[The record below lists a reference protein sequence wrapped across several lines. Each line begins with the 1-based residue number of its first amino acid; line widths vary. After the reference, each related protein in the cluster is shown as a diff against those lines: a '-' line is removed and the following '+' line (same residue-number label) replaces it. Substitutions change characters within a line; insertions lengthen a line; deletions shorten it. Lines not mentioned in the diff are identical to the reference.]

1 MSVLLLLAV
10 VAILGGVVF
19 VALGRGG
26 ELALFPPDAGPGRA
40 RLACADDVAT
50 FRPPPAFLGYSA
62 SATDEALSRIA
73 LVVAQRDEEVAALR
87 RQLAAYQSAAYP
99 AAYPAAEA
107 TEYGPAGEYGPGR
120 EYGPAGEYGAER
132 GATSEFG
139 AVDEYGPAGRLGAV
153 SEYGGTSEHDTT
165 DEYGVPSDPDET
177 SHDGATSERD
187 RDGRDRDRTDEYG
200 TLGAAEPGWPA
211 DSDRPGA
218 GEESR

>member
-26 ELALFPPDAGPGRA
+26 ELALFPPDTGPGHA
-40 RLACADDVAT
+40 RLASADDVAA

-73 LVVAQRDEEVAALR
+73 LVVAERDEEVAALR

-99 AAYPAAEA
+99 AAEAAEYDPA
-107 TEYGPAGEYGPGR
+107 SEYDA
-120 EYGPAGEYGAER
+120 AGEYGATTEYGASDER
-132 GATSEFG
+132 GVTTEYG
-139 AVDEYGPAGRLGAV
+139 AVSEYGPAGRLGAV
-153 SEYGGTSEHDTT
+153 SDGGASE
-165 DEYGVPSDPDET
+165 G
-177 SHDGATSERD
+177 D
-187 RDGRDRDRTDEYG
+187 REKTDEYG
-200 TLGAAEPGWPA
+200 TLGAAEPGDW
-211 DSDRPGA
+211 PGA